1 MDACL
6 LCSFLYVGPFL
17 AVMMQQVAVRLYLP
31 GVSFAVAQHA
41 STAGGGG
48 TCPMPVVEDSGVT
61 ATPEIVEWRVTKPS
75 DAYVL
80 VCSDGLS
87 DAAMVGKSA
96 TCQLQLRTCQDV

>member
-1 MDACL
+1 MVA
-6 LCSFLYVGPFL
+6 FL
-17 AVMMQQVAVRLYLP
+17 AVMLQQVALRLYLP

-41 STAGGGG
+41 STAGGGA
-48 TCPMPVVEDSGVT
+48 CPTPVVEDSGVT

-80 VCSDGLS
+80 VCSDGLP

-96 TCQLQLRTCQDV
+96 TCQLIQVRTC